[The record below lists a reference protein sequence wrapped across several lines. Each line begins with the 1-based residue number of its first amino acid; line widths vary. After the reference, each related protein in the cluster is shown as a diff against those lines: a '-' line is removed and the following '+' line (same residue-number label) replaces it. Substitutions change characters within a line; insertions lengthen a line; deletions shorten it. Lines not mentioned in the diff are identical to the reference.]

1 MFEGVLMNKTEQLA
15 EFFKILGEPTRL
27 NILNS
32 LIEEERS
39 VSQIADTLS
48 MTSSA
53 ISHQLKL
60 LKLHRLVK
68 SRKDGKEVY
77 YSLDDHHVFDILNL
91 GSTHLSEAHH
101 D

>member
-1 MFEGVLMNKTEQLA
+1 MNKTEQLA